1 MKFGV
6 ADYGMNV
13 WYGGNWDLKG
23 RLEDLKSIGMD
34 GIERLNCVDAADAV
48 YKAVE
53 FRRMGMDFATVE
65 CGQNRGF
72 GMELT
77 AAFGKE
83 YVWLSPGDVSRN
95 VPFDVFCRR
104 ANAFVNAA
112 AKLGLKAALH
122 NHLGNRI
129 QDQSEIFDF
138 MNAVPGAYLLLD
150 IGHVHGA
157 GGDNVEIIHAFHDRL
172 AAVHF
177 KDVFIKDESIGLDNW
192 GQRLRFCELGAGNSG
207 FDVEAVGDALKKYNY
222 DKWALIE
229 HDTHLRDPL
238 IDLKTSL
245 DVLKGIFK

>member
-48 YKAVE
+48 YRAAE

-83 YVWLSPGDVSRN
+83 YVWLVPGDLNRN
-95 VPFDVFCRR
+95 TPFDVFCRK
-104 ANAFVNAA
+104 ANVFVEAA

-122 NHLGNRI
+122 NHLGTRI
-129 QDQSEIFDF
+129 QDQNEIFDF

-150 IGHVHGA
+150 VGHVHGA
-157 GGDNVEIIHAFHDRL
+157 KGDNLEIIDAFHDRI
-172 AAVHF
+172 ASVHF
-177 KDVFIKDESIGLDNW
+177 KDVFIRDESKGLDDW
-192 GQRLRFCELGAGNSG
+192 GNRLRFCELGAGNSN
-207 FDVEAVGDALKKYNY
+207 FNTEEVGEALKKYNY
-222 DKWALIE
+222 DKWVFIE

-245 DVLKGIFK
+245 DVLKGIFR